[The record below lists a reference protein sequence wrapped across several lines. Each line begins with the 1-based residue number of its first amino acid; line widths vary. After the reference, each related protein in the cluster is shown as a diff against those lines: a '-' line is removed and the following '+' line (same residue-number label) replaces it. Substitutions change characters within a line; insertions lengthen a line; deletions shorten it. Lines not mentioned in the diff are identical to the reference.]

1 MMSISLPG
9 FFQQVQLPHRL
20 QRKPKRITQ
29 VLCNAVSWVGDSF
42 CGRDVFF
49 LAVDLCET
57 SLFIPIGDIRE
68 IEMLDYF

>member
-1 MMSISLPG
+1 M
-9 FFQQVQLPHRL
+9 
-20 QRKPKRITQ
+20 
-29 VLCNAVSWVGDSF
+29 
-42 CGRDVFF
+42 FF